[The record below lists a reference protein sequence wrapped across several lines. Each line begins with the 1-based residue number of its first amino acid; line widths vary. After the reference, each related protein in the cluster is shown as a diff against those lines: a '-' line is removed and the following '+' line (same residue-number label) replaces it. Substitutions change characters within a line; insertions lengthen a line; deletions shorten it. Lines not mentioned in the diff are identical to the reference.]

1 MLNLKSHFGVPH
13 PSLSEKHEKNL
24 VSISLV
30 NCDLQVSEQQLAFL
44 QLMKT
49 VLCVSCSAESR
60 ERGQMT
66 LGAASLLFPPL
77 TDVLWGCVYGVI
89 EGRWGRRFVRLRKCG
104 GQQEHLIVAKPFEDK
119 PRASFT
125 VCKNVV
131 DHPDTWDQSCS
142 VPSSWVKGNKC
153 GSTLACTCLCHRE
166 GVPPSSEEVVCSL
179 RDYDVV
185 CVQCW
190 LSLWVNS
197 QPLFMES
204 IARFRICSLRLLKN
218 SFGINITYLLVSK
231 QDSQNMLICPSNT
244 FRKSH
249 LLPSQPIAHF
259 CFFQPKVTLFC
270 NQDTSL
276 HEENPCT
283 SQHRGISWDYN
294 TSMPFPNCAVWVEFF
309 GFWLDM

>member
-89 EGRWGRRFVRLRKCG
+89 EGRWGRQFVGLRKCG

-153 GSTLACTCLCHRE
+153 GSTLACTCLCHRD
-166 GVPPSSEEVVCSL
+166 GSHQAVKKLCVPWGIMMWSVYNADCLCGLIPSHCSWSPLPGSESVVWGYWRTTLALISHIYL
-179 RDYDVV
+179 SQSRIHGT
-185 CVQCW
+185 CW
-190 LSLWVNS
+190 FALQILLENPTSYHHS
-197 QPLFMES
+197 
-204 IARFRICSLRLLKN
+204 RLLISVSFSQRSLCSVTKTLRCTRKTHARVSTVGSVGTTTPACRFPIVQFELN
-218 SFGINITYLLVSK
+218 SLVFG
-231 QDSQNMLICPSNT
+231 
-244 FRKSH
+244 
-249 LLPSQPIAHF
+249 
-259 CFFQPKVTLFC
+259 
-270 NQDTSL
+270 
-276 HEENPCT
+276 
-283 SQHRGISWDYN
+283 
-294 TSMPFPNCAVWVEFF
+294 
-309 GFWLDM
+309 